1 MHTSTPWMLET
12 KGYNGIISIEGEKIK
27 VSEGVFEYDGESYYI
42 SDDGSMVVDRERNII
57 GRIENGI
64 FKEID
69 DDQLTTLRNKGIL
82 EE

>member
-1 MHTSTPWMLET
+1 MDTSTPGMLET
-12 KGYNGIISIEGEKIK
+12 KGYNGIISVEGEKIK

-69 DDQLTTLRNKGIL
+69 DDQLKTLRDKGML